1 MREKNNPQEKSRKY
15 VIILSAV
22 VAALLASNAILLF
35 KNKSSGESAGSAGG
49 DQYNLLNPARKF
61 IKQEDLI
68 VNFQPLRDYLNDK
81 YEVDKNVSIYF
92 EYLSTGA
99 NISLNKED
107 RKRTRLNS
115 SHSQIS
121 YA

>member
-1 MREKNNPQEKSRKY
+1 MKDKKDDQRQNAKSTKWRL
-15 VIILSAV
+15 IGLGIFS
-22 VAALLASNAILLF
+22 AILLAT
-35 KNKSSGESAGSAGG
+35 NIWTLTVYAPSRQSGTSDANN
-49 DQYNLLNPARKF
+49 QFPLLNPARKF

-99 NISLNKED
+99 NISLNKD
-107 RKRTRLNS
+107 
-115 SHSQIS
+115 
-121 YA
+121 A